1 MTDKETPEPLG
12 APEGP
17 AAPEAPGAPEPPAT
31 PAPLEGEA
39 QHGWE
44 DKNNDGILQGDEIDM
59 SDPFDAI
66 DGED

>member
-1 MTDKETPEPLG
+1 MSDKETPEPLG

-17 AAPEAPGAPEPPAT
+17 AAPSAPEPPQQPDS
-31 PAPLEGEA
+31 PAPQSEE
-39 QHGWE
+39 HGWE
-44 DKNNDGILQGDEIDM
+44 DKDGDGILRGDEIDM